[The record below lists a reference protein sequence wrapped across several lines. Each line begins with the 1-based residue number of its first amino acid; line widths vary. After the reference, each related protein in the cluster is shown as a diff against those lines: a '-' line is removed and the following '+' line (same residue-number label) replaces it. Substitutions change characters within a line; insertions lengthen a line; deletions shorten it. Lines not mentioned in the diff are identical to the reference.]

1 MRRAQRAYRTRKE
14 EILISEK
21 ARSEQLSKA
30 LDDAIE
36 TFISFHRHVYGF
48 HQTRHSP
55 GLLFHLNQAFM
66 QINAIAQSANREAHF
81 THFPRSS
88 QTSNLSPFHQA
99 PEAMPLVTA
108 TTAVLPDERDDG
120 LGLMPISVPY
130 QSTRP
135 TSEAKTLFLRTGSSS
150 PAAISERIYRA
161 CLERVVFLLASDCDL
176 LRTDLSLPSYQD
188 VHVPHL
194 ASKITLD
201 LDKLVQHLAANAT
214 CLGPVPGI
222 RKAAVDSSI
231 RESII
236 TV

>member
-1 MRRAQRAYRTRKE
+1 MPRTLTEREPRAARRGRPPIKE
-14 EILISEK
+14 LEEE
-21 ARSEQLSKA
+21 AA
-30 LDDAIE
+30 DE
-36 TFISFHRHVYGF
+36 T
-48 HQTRHSP
+48 
-55 GLLFHLNQAFM
+55 
-66 QINAIAQSANREAHF
+66 
-81 THFPRSS
+81 
-88 QTSNLSPFHQA
+88 
-99 PEAMPLVTA
+99 
-108 TTAVLPDERDDG
+108 DRDDG

-135 TSEAKTLFLRTGSSS
+135 TSEAKSLFLRTGSSS
-150 PAAISERIYRA
+150 PAAISERIYRP
-161 CLERVVFLLASDCDL
+161 CLERVVFLLTSDCDL

-194 ASKITLD
+194 ASKITMD

>member
-1 MRRAQRAYRTRKE
+1 MPRTLSEREPRAARHGRSPIEELEEEAADATDNKRIRMRRAQRAYRTRKE

-30 LDDAIE
+30 LDDAME
-36 TFISFHRHVYGF
+36 TFI
-48 HQTRHSP
+48 
-55 GLLFHLNQAFM
+55 
-66 QINAIAQSANREAHF
+66 
-81 THFPRSS
+81 
-88 QTSNLSPFHQA
+88 NLSPFHQA

-108 TTAVLPDERDDG
+108 TTAVLPDERDDV

-135 TSEAKTLFLRTGSSS
+135 TSEAKALFLRTGSSS
-150 PAAISERIYRA
+150 PGAISERIYRP
-161 CLERVVFLLASDCDL
+161 CLERVVFLLTSDCDL
-176 LRTDLSLPSYQD
+176 LRTGLSLPSYQD
-188 VHVPHL
+188 VYVPHL
-194 ASKITLD
+194 ASKVTMD